1 VAKKLSIGSWAY
13 VFNQQE
19 EIDFH
24 RLLHGLQDWKFDG
37 IELGTFGHHPTPKS
51 HPTRAERLRL
61 KREVADHGLAFSGI
75 APDLG
80 SFKLVSVNDA
90 APYLAAFL
98 GYCQFAEDLGIKLIR
113 VDAVEPPEVFEE
125 NQIDPRVGFDRAVK
139 AWDTACRMAD
149 DHGLEVS
156 WEFEPGFAFNKPSEI
171 VALID
176 AVRAYGNKN
185 FGAMYDTCHAH
196 MVAKIGARQSG
207 PKEILTKGGVELLH
221 MLKGRIN
228 HVHLIDSDGSLNE
241 NATSTHNPFGTG
253 HVNFDEMIPE
263 LLKAGIPSDWWCIDL
278 GFRPDAWEVTAD
290 SMKFLEA
297 IKKKYASIGA

>member
-1 VAKKLSIGSWAY
+1 MAKKLSIGSWAY

-19 EIDFH
+19 EVDFH

-61 KREVADHGLAFSGI
+61 KREVEDHGLAFSGI

-113 VDAVEPPEVFEE
+113 VDAVEPPDVWEK
-125 NQIDPRVGFDRAVK
+125 NQIDPWVGFDRAVK

-185 FGAMYDTCHAH
+185 FGALYDTCHAH

-207 PKEILTKGGVELLH
+207 PKEILTKGSVELLH
-221 MLKGRIN
+221 RLKGRIN

-241 NATSTHNPFGTG
+241 HGTSTHSPFGTG
-253 HVNFDEMIPE
+253 HVNFDEIIPE

-290 SMKFLEA
+290 SMRFLVA